1 MRGMRIRFKNIK
13 RTIEQ
18 PVGDAPVIYDLDL
31 VSGDIEVMATAGGT
45 AYWLLDT
52 NLLRTGAQVATG
64 GGAAS
69 GSFVVASGTNDEAI
83 DISAVTPGSYYLH
96 IVMSNGSSFSSVLT
110 QAVEVEAPPGVGIVQ
125 TLSYSNQ
132 TFTRYAELQLPAT
145 VTAGN
150 TLLAIMVT
158 AQNRTVTAPSGWTLI
173 GSNPHEG
180 GANGGTYVYRK
191 TATGSE
197 GGTKPSWDTGSAA
210 RSAFAFYELDLDVG
224 NIEVLFSQTNDPP
237 ALTPSVG
244 NRQYTWIAHNSQYG
258 TGARAYTAAPS
269 TYGGM
274 TTARTNTADAP
285 TNAGE
290 RTIATAHKQAT
301 AASDDPGI
309 FTTAGALPTTIRA
322 ALTIAAW

>member
-13 RTIEQ
+13 RVVVQ
-18 PVGDAPVIYDLDL
+18 SVGDAPAIYDLGL
-31 VSGDIEVMATAGGT
+31 VSGDIEVSATAGGT

-52 NLLRTGAQVATG
+52 NLTRTGAQVATG

-96 IVMSNGSSFSSVLT
+96 IVMSNGTSFSSVLT

-125 TLSYSNQ
+125 TLAYSNQ
-132 TFTRYAELQLPAT
+132 TFTRYAQLQLPAT
-145 VTAGN
+145 ITAGN
-150 TLLAIMVT
+150 TLLAIMVI
-158 AQNRTVTAPSGWTLI
+158 AQNRTVTPPSGWTLI

-210 RSAFAFYELDLDVG
+210 RSAFAFYELDVG

-237 ALTPSVG
+237 ALTPSGG
-244 NRQYTWIAHNSQYG
+244 NRQYTWIVHNSQYG

-274 TTARTNTADAP
+274 TTARTNATNAP
-285 TNAGE
+285 TNSGE
-290 RTIATAHKQAT
+290 RTIATAHKLAT

-309 FTTAGALPTTIRA
+309 FATAGALPTTIRA